1 MKKPA
6 VNYRNLRFR
15 DLRTP
20 EYSHLLLLLGWV
32 VYFFLYLLTERL
44 IPPQR
49 CHLIHCTL
57 DDRIPFCEWFAVFYV
72 LWYVLIVFSLAYF
85 LLYHVKYFRQLQ
97 TYIMI
102 LQLLATVVFVLYPSR
117 QELRPETFPRQN
129 LLTAVMGL
137 IYRLDT
143 PTGVFPSLHAA
154 ISIGIASVWLRQ
166 KSEPLWARVG
176 VAWFC
181 AMVCLSVCFVKQHSV
196 LDVLAAIPVCL
207 AAEWVVYC
215 RKANEFFRLQSH
227 STRAK
232 IPPKG
237 GEFL

>member
-15 DLRTP
+15 DLCIP

-32 VYFFLYLLTERL
+32 VYFFLYALTERL

-57 DDRIPFCEWFAVFYV
+57 DDWIPFCEWFAVFYV
-72 LWYVLIVFSLAYF
+72 GWYVLILVSLGYF
-85 LLYHVKYFRQLQ
+85 LLYHVDRFCQLQ

-117 QELRPETFPRQN
+117 QELRPETFPRKN

-154 ISIGIASVWLRQ
+154 ISIGIASVWLRE
-166 KSEPLWARVG
+166 KTVPIWVRGSIL
-176 VAWFC
+176 WFC
-181 AMVCLSVCFVKQHSV
+181 IMVCLSVCFVKQHSV
-196 LDVLAAIPVCL
+196 LDVAGAVPICL
-207 AAEWVVYC
+207 VAEWVVYW
-215 RKANEFFRLQSH
+215 RK
-227 STRAK
+227 
-232 IPPKG
+232 PK
-237 GEFL
+237 